1 MSDECKKAAKN
12 KLKRKYTRKAQT
24 NTVKRQ
30 RKPKKAVK
38 LEVKE
43 SQIFDELV
51 EDPLPNVAFF
61 LNPFDVYEDGLSWRI
76 SPWILK
82 TINLQKTN
90 KVNSDF

>member
-1 MSDECKKAAKN
+1 MSDECKKATQK
-12 KLKRKYTRKAQT
+12 KLKRKYMRKAPT
-24 NTVKRQ
+24 NKAKRQ

-38 LEVKE
+38 LEVKK

-51 EDPLPNVAFF
+51 EDPLPSVAFF

-82 TINLQKTN
+82 TINSQKTN
-90 KVNSDF
+90 